1 MSLRR
6 IDRAVIIILD
16 GAGIGESPDAADF
29 GDIGTSTIPHVAE
42 KVGGLNLPNMEEL
55 GLGAI
60 AHVKGLKPVGKRG
73 AYGKMAEKSAGK
85 DTTTGHWEIAGLI
98 TEQKFPTYS
107 QGFPD
112 EVIRPFSDK
121 IGREILGNYPASGTA
136 IIEDLGKE
144 HMESGKPIVYTSA
157 DSVFQIAAHEEII
170 PVKKLYKYCKIA
182 RKILR
187 GEHAVG
193 RVIARPFIGRPGSF
207 IRTDRRHDFSLK
219 PVGDTILDIL
229 SNSGL
234 DVMAVGKID
243 DIFANRGITKTNHVI
258 DNMDTVDGTL
268 EFMAAPKKGLI
279 FANLVEFD
287 MNYGHRNDP
296 MGFAHAL
303 KDFDD
308 RLPEIIELMTERD
321 LLIITADHGCDPTTA
336 GTDHTREYVPLLVYH
351 HGLIGPVDLG
361 IRKSFSDIAAT
372 LAKLF
377 AVEGI
382 ENGNDFSGLLG
393 L

>member
-6 IDRAVIIILD
+6 INRAIIIVLD

-29 GDIGTSTIPHVAE
+29 GDRGTSTIPHVAE
-42 KVGGLNLPNMEEL
+42 EVGGLNLPNMEKL

-60 AHVKGLKPVGKRG
+60 GHVKGLKPVGKKG
-73 AYGKMAEKSAGK
+73 AYGKMAERSAGK
-85 DTTTGHWEIAGLI
+85 DTTTGHWELAGLI
-98 TEQKFPTYS
+98 TEQRFPTYP

-112 EVIRPFSDK
+112 EVIREFSDK

-136 IIEDLGKE
+136 IIEDLGRE

-170 PVKKLYKYCKIA
+170 PVEKLYKYCKVA

-193 RVIARPFIGRPGSF
+193 RVIARPFIGRPGNF
-207 IRTDRRHDFSLK
+207 TRTDRRHDFSLK
-219 PVGDTILDIL
+219 PMGDTILDIL
-229 SNSGL
+229 SNNGL
-234 DVMAVGKID
+234 NIMAVGKID
-243 DIFANRGITKTNHVI
+243 DIFANKGITETNHVI

-268 EFMAAPKKGLI
+268 EFMADNKQGLI

-296 MGFAHAL
+296 EGFARAL
-303 KDFDD
+303 KDFDN
-308 RLPEIIELMTERD
+308 RLPEIVEAMTERD
-321 LLIITADHGCDPTTA
+321 LLIITADHGCDPTTV
-336 GTDHTREYVPLLVYH
+336 GTDHTREYVPLMVYH
-351 HGLIGPVDLG
+351 HRLNGSIELG

-372 LAKLF
+372 LAELF

-382 ENGNDFSGLLG
+382 ENGEDFSGLLG